1 MTQSLPNE
9 FKTAMRR
16 LATTV
21 ALVAAGNERLS
32 WRGMAVTAL
41 TCVCVDPPVLAL
53 CLNRESA
60 ICQSLDLDVPFSVNL
75 LAQRHHALVPVFSGE
90 VKGSERFNHGHWV
103 HSPSG
108 PPILADAAA
117 SLLCV
122 NSQTTPVHSHLLVLG
137 EVRQIVN
144 DPAIDP
150 LIWMDGMFAKA
161 QAIPRP
167 DVIRR
172 TGQ

>member
-1 MTQSLPNE
+1 MAQSLANE
-9 FKTAMRR
+9 FKAAMRR

-21 ALVAAGNERLS
+21 ALVAAGQERLS

-41 TCVCVDPPVLAL
+41 TCVCVDPPILAL

-60 ICQSLDLDVPFSVNL
+60 TCQSLDLDAPFSVNL
-75 LAQRHHALVPVFSGE
+75 LAQRHHALVPVFSG
-90 VKGSERFNHGHWV
+90 KLQGGERFSHGHWV
-103 HSPSG
+103 HSPLG

-122 NSQTTPVHSHLLVLG
+122 SIQTIPVHSHLLVLG
-137 EVRQIVN
+137 EVQQIAN

-161 QAIPRP
+161 QVIPRP
-167 DVIRR
+167 AAGAP
-172 TGQ
+172 T

>member
-1 MTQSLPNE
+1 VAQSLANE

-21 ALVAAGNERLS
+21 ALVAAGQERLS

-41 TCVCVDPPVLAL
+41 TCVCVDPPILAL

-60 ICQSLDLDVPFSVNL
+60 TCQSLDLDAPFSVNL
-75 LAQRHHALVPVFSGE
+75 LAQRHHALVPPFSG
-90 VKGSERFNHGHWV
+90 KSQGSERFSHGHWV
-103 HSPSG
+103 HSRLG

-122 NSQTTPVHSHLLVLG
+122 SSQTTPVHSHLLVLG
-137 EVRQIVN
+137 EVQQIVN
-144 DPAIDP
+144 DPTIDP

-167 DVIRR
+167 DAPHPR
-172 TGQ
+172 